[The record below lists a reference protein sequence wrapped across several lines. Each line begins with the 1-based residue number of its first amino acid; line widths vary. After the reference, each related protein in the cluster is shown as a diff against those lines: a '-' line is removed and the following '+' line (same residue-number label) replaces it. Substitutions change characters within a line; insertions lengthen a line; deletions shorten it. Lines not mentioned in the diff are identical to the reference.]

1 MGYTIG
7 IDTGGTFTDLVV
19 IDEKGAVTTGKALST
34 PPTFAEGIMNGLE
47 STARSLGTSIEGL
60 LIETDVFV
68 LGTTVATNTIIN
80 RSGAKTGLIATVGH
94 EHMHHV
100 ARGGL
105 SKWAGLSESETREAY
120 RTKKVDPL
128 LPKALAK
135 GIVERVDWKGSVVC
149 PLEVEDAKQAI
160 KSLVEQGVESI
171 AVCLLWS
178 FSNPIHEK
186 QLDEILSKEY
196 PQIYSS
202 ISHKLAPSLGEY
214 ARSNTAIIDSYI
226 GPETTK
232 FLTSLDKFLA
242 GKGLKHP
249 MLVMQAHGGCVMGRE
264 ARPFT
269 TFSSG
274 PAAGV
279 IASKHLGELLGH
291 ENIITTDVG
300 GTSFDISLIVKG
312 LLTYAREPVV
322 ARFPVSFPMVD
333 VISIGAGGGSIAWI
347 DPLTN
352 LLRVGPHSAGAHPG
366 PACYGFGGTE
376 ATVTDADL
384 VLGYL
389 NPDYFLGG
397 SMTLYPD
404 KANEVIKRLA
414 DKLGWD
420 VTTTAAGIYDIANAK
435 MADLVRSATIERGYN
450 PSEFALFAYGGNGP
464 MHAAIYAGELG
475 VNKIVIPSVAS
486 TFSAFGA
493 ATSDILHSHRMFRF
507 SPMPMDGASFTGNF
521 RTLEQMV
528 NTELEADGI
537 KEEDRVFNYA
547 VDMRYGAQYYA
558 LRMPVER
565 KKYDVVAM
573 EQVCK
578 QFDELYESLYGKGSE
593 FTLLSG
599 RFVTSFMVDGI
610 GRIPKPVLSKHE
622 PESADASRAV
632 KGQRPV
638 FFRVYNEHRPTD
650 IYDYALLKTGN
661 QISGPAIIEAV
672 QTTIVIPPGRTATV
686 DEYMNV
692 IIK

>member
-7 IDTGGTFTDLVV
+7 IDTGGTFTDVVV
-19 IDEKGAVTTGKALST
+19 IGGKGAVTTGKALST
-34 PPTFAEGIMNGLE
+34 PPTFTEGIMNGLE
-47 STARSLGTSIEGL
+47 NTARSLRTSVDGL
-60 LIETDVFV
+60 LRETDVFV
-68 LGTTVATNTIIN
+68 LGTTIATNTIIN
-80 RSGAKTGLIATVGH
+80 RSGAKTGLVATVGH
-94 EHMHHV
+94 EHVHHI

-120 RTKKVDPL
+120 RTKKVEPL

-135 GIVERVDWKGSVVC
+135 GVVERVDWKGSVVC
-149 PLEVEDAKQAI
+149 PLNIEDAKQAI
-160 KSLVEQGVESI
+160 GSLVQQGVESI

-178 FSNPIHEK
+178 FSNPAHEK
-186 QLDEILSKEY
+186 ELGKILSEEY
-196 PQIYSS
+196 PNIYSS
-202 ISHKLAPSLGEY
+202 ISHELAPSLGEY
-214 ARSNTAIIDSYI
+214 ARANTTIIDGYI
-226 GPETTK
+226 GPETTR
-232 FLTSLDKFLA
+232 FLTSLDKFLS

-249 MLVMQAHGGCVMGRE
+249 MLVMQAHGGCVVGRE

-279 IASKHLGELLGH
+279 IASKYLGELLGH

-322 ARFPVSFPMVD
+322 ARFPVAFPMVD

-347 DPLTN
+347 DPLTG
-352 LLRVGPHSAGAHPG
+352 LLRVGPRSAGAYPG
-366 PACYGFGGTE
+366 PACYGFGGIE

-397 SMTLYPD
+397 TMKLHSD
-404 KANEVIKRLA
+404 RARDAIKKLA
-414 DKLGWD
+414 DSLGWD
-420 VTTTAAGIYDIANAK
+420 VTTTAAGIYDIVNAK

-464 MHAAIYAGELG
+464 MHAAVYAGELG
-475 VNKIVIPSVAS
+475 VSSIVIPSVAS
-486 TFSAFGA
+486 TFSAFGS

-507 SPMPMDGASFTGNF
+507 SPMPMDADSFNQNF
-521 RTLEQMV
+521 QALEGMV
-528 NTELEADGI
+528 NKELEADGI
-537 KEEDRVFNYA
+537 KKDDRVFNYA

-558 LRMPVER
+558 LRMAIER
-565 KKYDVVAM
+565 KNYDAEAM
-573 EQVCK
+573 EGLCR
-578 QFDELYESLYGKGSE
+578 QFDDLYESLYGKGSE
-593 FTLLSG
+593 YTLLSG

-610 GRIPKPVLSKHE
+610 GKIPKPVLSKHDLRS
-622 PESADASRAV
+622 PDASQAV
-632 KGQRPV
+632 KEKREV
-638 FFRVYNEHRPTD
+638 FFRAYNTYRPTD
-650 IYDYALLKTGN
+650 IYDYAQLRAGN
-661 QISGPAIIEAV
+661 MILGPAIIEAV
-672 QTTIVIPPGRTATV
+672 QTTIVIPPGRQATV
-686 DEYMNV
+686 DEYLNV

>member
-1 MGYTIG
+1 MGYIIG
-7 IDTGGTFTDLVV
+7 IDTGGTFTDIVV
-19 IDEKGAVTTGKALST
+19 IGEKGAVTTGKALST
-34 PPTFAEGIMNGLE
+34 PPTFTEGIMNGLE
-47 STARSLGTSIEGL
+47 TTALSLGTTINGMLNQTEVL
-60 LIETDVFV
+60 V
-68 LGTTVATNTIIN
+68 LGSTIATNTIIN
-80 RSGAKTGLIATVGH
+80 RSGAKTGLIATVGQ
-94 EHMHHV
+94 EHVHHI

-128 LPKALAK
+128 IPKALAK
-135 GIVERVDWKGSVVC
+135 GVIERIDWKGSIVC
-149 PLEVEDAKQAI
+149 PLNLEDARQAI
-160 KSLVEQGVESI
+160 KSLVEEGVESI

-178 FSNPIHEK
+178 FSNPVHEK
-186 QLDEILSKEY
+186 ELKRILSEDH

-202 ISHKLAPSLGEY
+202 ISHELAPMLGEY
-214 ARSNTAIIDSYI
+214 ARANTTIIDSYI
-226 GPETTK
+226 GPGVRK
-232 FLTSLDKFLA
+232 FLTSLDGLLSSR
-242 GKGLKHP
+242 GLKHP
-249 MLVMQAHGGCVMGRE
+249 MLVMQAHGGCVVGRE

-279 IASKHLGELLGH
+279 IASKYLGELLGH

-312 LLTYAREPVV
+312 FLTYAREPVV

-347 DPLTN
+347 DPLTG
-352 LLRVGPHSAGAHPG
+352 LLRIGPKSAGAFPG

-397 SMTLYPD
+397 SMKLYPD
-404 KANEVIKRLA
+404 KAHEAIKKLA

-420 VTTTAAGIYDIANAK
+420 VTTTAAGIYDIVNAQ

-450 PSEFALFAYGGNGP
+450 PNEFALFGYGGNGP

-475 VNKIVIPSVAS
+475 VSKIVIPSVAP
-486 TFSAFGA
+486 TFSAFGS
-493 ATSDILHSHRMFRF
+493 ATSDILHSHRMFHF
-507 SPMPMDGASFTGNF
+507 SPMPMDADVFNKNLG
-521 RTLEQMV
+521 TLEQMV
-528 NTELEADGI
+528 NEELNGDGI

-547 VDMRYGAQYYA
+547 IDMRYGAQYYV
-558 LRMPVER
+558 LRMPIER
-565 KKYDVVAM
+565 KKYDAKGM
-573 EQVCK
+573 ETLCK

-593 FTLLSG
+593 YTLLSG
-599 RFVTSFMVDGI
+599 RFVTAFMVDGI
-610 GRIPKPVLSKHE
+610 GKIPKPVLSKYE
-622 PESADASRAV
+622 LRDADASKALKAKR
-632 KGQRPV
+632 GV
-638 FFRVYNEHRPTD
+638 FFRVYNEYRPTD
-650 IYDYALLKTGN
+650 IYDYAKLEAGN
-661 QISGPAIIEAV
+661 VVSGPAIIEAT
-672 QTTIVIPPGRTATV
+672 QTTIVIPPEQTATV
-686 DEYMNV
+686 DEYLNV

>member
-19 IDEKGAVTTGKALST
+19 IGEKGAVTTGKALST
-34 PPTFAEGIMNGLE
+34 PPTFTEGIMNGLE
-47 STARSLGTSIEGL
+47 NTARSLGTSIEGL
-60 LIETDVFV
+60 LKETDVFV

-94 EHMHHV
+94 EHVHHI

-105 SKWAGLSESETREAY
+105 SKWTGLSESETREAY
-120 RTKKVDPL
+120 RTKKVEPL

-135 GIVERVDWKGSVVC
+135 GVVERIDWKGSVVC
-149 PLEVEDAKQAI
+149 PLDVGDARQAVR
-160 KSLVEQGVESI
+160 SLVEQGVESI
-171 AVCLLWS
+171 AVCFLWS
-178 FSNPIHEK
+178 FSNPVHEK
-186 QLDEILSKEY
+186 ELAKILSEEY
-196 PQIYSS
+196 PHIYSS
-202 ISHKLAPSLGEY
+202 ISHELAPSLGEY
-214 ARSNTAIIDSYI
+214 ARANTTIIDGYI
-226 GPETTK
+226 GPATRE
-232 FLTSLDKFLA
+232 FLISLDRLLS

-249 MLVMQAHGGCVMGRE
+249 MLVMQAHGGCVVGRE

-279 IASKHLGELLGH
+279 IASKYLGELLGH

-347 DPLTN
+347 DPLTG
-352 LLRVGPHSAGAHPG
+352 LLRVGPKSAGAFPG

-397 SMTLYPD
+397 TMKLYPE
-404 KANEVIKRLA
+404 KAHQAIKKLA
-414 DKLGWD
+414 DRLGWD
-420 VTTTAAGIYDIANAK
+420 VTTTAAGIYDIVNAQ

-450 PSEFALFAYGGNGP
+450 PSEFALFGYGGNGP

-475 VNKIVIPSVAS
+475 VSKIIIPSVAS
-486 TFSAFGA
+486 TFSAFGS

-507 SPMPMDGASFTGNF
+507 SPMPMDADGFNESF

-528 NTELEADGI
+528 NEELQGDGI
-537 KEEDRVFNYA
+537 KKEDRVFNYA

-565 KKYDVVAM
+565 KTYDAEAM
-573 EQVCK
+573 GGLCR
-578 QFDELYESLYGKGSE
+578 QFDVLYESLYGRGSE
-593 FTLLSG
+593 YTLLSG

-610 GRIPKPVLSKHE
+610 GKIPKPVLSKHE
-622 PESADASRAV
+622 PGGPDATKAV
-632 KGQRPV
+632 KGKRDV
-638 FFRVYNEHRPTD
+638 FFRLYNEYRPTD
-650 IYDYALLKTGN
+650 IHDYARLKAGN
-661 QISGPAIIEAV
+661 MISGPAIIEAV

-686 DEYMNV
+686 DEYLNV